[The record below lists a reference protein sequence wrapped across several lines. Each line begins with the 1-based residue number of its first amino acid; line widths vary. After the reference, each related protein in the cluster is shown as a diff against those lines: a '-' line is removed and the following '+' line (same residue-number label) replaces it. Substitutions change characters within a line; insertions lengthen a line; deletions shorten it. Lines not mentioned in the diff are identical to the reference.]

1 MKKIAIAAALHA
13 AAGLA
18 CAQSSVTVFGV
29 VDTTWQHAS
38 QGGISVSRL
47 NGNGG
52 NQFSRIGLRGTEELG
67 DGLSAGFV
75 LDAGLNIDTG
85 AGAATSTDN
94 VTSVNSGGLNFNR
107 RATVSLI
114 SRTWGEVRLGR
125 DFVPTYWN
133 LTTFDPFGTAGAGA
147 VTNLAQGALTQL
159 SKTQTGLR
167 ASNSM
172 GYFLPS
178 MGGFYGQAMLALDE
192 KAGGVPHDGRY
203 YGVRMGHAQG
213 PFNAA
218 VSYGSTTLASGD
230 VSTSNIGAS
239 YQWNQAKLMAQFF
252 NDRKDTATAPSR
264 SNGWMLGAQ
273 ITLGSGYIPVS
284 YTRVKDNSASGRNA
298 NQIALGYVHNLSK
311 RTAVYTTYSRLQ
323 NRNGAALT
331 GGGVPGVANAAWSG
345 LDIGVRHSF

>member
-1 MKKIAIAAALHA
+1 MKKTFIATVLCTT
-13 AAGLA
+13 AGLA
-18 CAQSSVTVFGV
+18 AAQSSVTIFGV
-29 VDTTWQHAS
+29 IDTTLQRAS
-38 QGGISVSRL
+38 QGGVSVSRI

-52 NQFSRIGLRGTEELG
+52 NQFSRFGLRGTEDLG

-85 AGAATSTDN
+85 AGAATSPDN
-94 VTSVNSGGLNFNR
+94 VTSVNSGGLTFNR

-114 SRTWGEVRLGR
+114 SRNWGEVRLGR

-147 VTNLAQGALTQL
+147 VTNLAQSALTQV
-159 SKTQTGLR
+159 SKVQTALR
-167 ASNSM
+167 ASNSI
-172 GYFLPS
+172 GYFLPT

-192 KAGGVPHDGRY
+192 KPSGTPHDGRY
-203 YGVRMGHAQG
+203 YGLRVGYTQG

-218 VSYGSTTLASGD
+218 LSYGNTTLSSGN
-230 VSTSNIGAS
+230 VTTSNLGAS
-239 YQWNQAKLMAQFF
+239 YQWGGTKLMAQLF
-252 NDRKDTATAPSR
+252 NDRKDTASAPNR
-264 SNGWMLGAQ
+264 SNGWMLGTQ
-273 ITLGSGYIPVS
+273 ITVGAGYIPVS
-284 YTRVKDNSASGRNA
+284 YTRVKDNSSSGRNA
-298 NQIALGYVHNLSK
+298 NQIAVGYVHNLSK

-323 NRNGAALT
+323 NRDGAALT